1 MKRFLGF
8 ALLLTLIA
16 TPLLAK
22 TKNSHTYLLTSD
34 TKVGD
39 TQLPQGRYDVSWSEA
54 KGSEVQL
61 SIKTPDKKTITVP
74 AHVVK
79 NNENN
84 FGVETSV
91 SNGVTTL
98 KEFYTPT
105 SRFVVDS
112 SASVGK

>member
-1 MKRFLGF
+1 MKRILGF

-16 TPLLAK
+16 TPLFAK
-22 TKNSHTYLLTSD
+22 TKNSHTFLLTSD
-34 TKVGD
+34 TKIGD

-61 SIKTPDKKTITVP
+61 SIKTDKKTITVP

-105 SRFVVDS
+105 SRFVIDG
-112 SASVGK
+112 ATNVGK